1 MFFSFYQ
8 DGEKVATRFSCKYV
22 EISLVL
28 NHNVDD
34 LLVGIVRQARAQ
46 SRHDSSNLS
55 SSTEKQRNKVRQ
67 FTNKLV
73 KRWRKI
79 RPKRSRCNNLF
90 DAWCKRLHQAITNSA
105 WCDNWKAAFVLSV
118 EPDVS
123 NPQSFWQT
131 IRKRRR
137 MSQTTSKLQTR
148 VGSQHN

>member
-90 DAWCKRLHQAITNSA
+90 DAWCKRLRTLPE
-105 WCDNWKAAFVLSV
+105 AAFVLSV

-131 IRKRRR
+131 IRTRRR

>member
-1 MFFSFYQ
+1 MFLSFYQ

-34 LLVGIVRQARAQ
+34 LLVGIVRQARSQ

-90 DAWCKRLHQAITNSA
+90 DA
-105 WCDNWKAAFVLSV
+105 
-118 EPDVS
+118 
-123 NPQSFWQT
+123 
-131 IRKRRR
+131 
-137 MSQTTSKLQTR
+137 
-148 VGSQHN
+148 

>member
-46 SRHDSSNLS
+46 YRHDSSNLS

-90 DAWCKRLHQAITNSA
+90 DAWCKRLRT
-105 WCDNWKAAFVLSV
+105 L
-118 EPDVS
+118 PDVTIEKLPLS
-123 NPQSFWQT
+123 FLWNLTLATHNRSGKQSENEEEY
-131 IRKRRR
+131 RRR
-137 MSQTTSKLQTR
+137 HR
-148 VGSQHN
+148 NCRRE